1 MGLFDFFKKKNL
13 RKQNVK
19 AATSSNAQNSPN
31 PGQTQKVNEPYLGDI
46 SKTLVL
52 QKLFSVQEDLR
63 NEAWLE
69 QFYQAVAEASFKCEA
84 PQVIQGPDGFPY
96 VKLEIP
102 AHGEEF
108 QCYVLKHMKDDFL
121 LERGFGV
128 AIFAGKNQ
136 PDWVFSYGDI
146 LNFHLL
152 NSFTAKNDIFST
164 KHHDEDLPEPEDIL
178 MGGPAKE
185 ILPMEARKVLCAFLS
200 HYYDDPK
207 VGLIAHKSDNTY
219 ELAFDCTPD
228 KFEDHETFR
237 EIIQQISWFLPRYYA
252 YCALEEQENSKGF
265 ISLCP
270 TSPQDLDS

>member
-13 RKQNVK
+13 RKPNVK
-19 AATSSNAQNSPN
+19 TASSKNTENHSSN
-31 PGQTQKVNEPYLGDI
+31 GQVQKNKEPYLGDI
-46 SKTLVL
+46 TKTLVL
-52 QKLFSVQEDLR
+52 QQLFNIQDELR
-63 NEAWLE
+63 DQAWLD
-69 QFYQAVAEASFKCEA
+69 QFYSAVTEASFKCEA

-102 AHGEEF
+102 AQGEEF

-128 AIFAGKNQ
+128 AIFTDKNQ
-136 PDWVFSYGDI
+136 PDWVFTYGDI

-152 NSFTAKNDIFST
+152 NSFTAKNNIFGDKQHS
-164 KHHDEDLPEPEDIL
+164 EELPEPEDLVI
-178 MGGPAKE
+178 GEPSKD
-185 ILPMEARKVLCAFLS
+185 ILPMETRKVLCAFLN

-207 VGLIAHKSDNTY
+207 VGLIFHKNTNTY

-237 EIIQQISWFLPRYYA
+237 EIIQQISWFLPRNYG
-252 YCALEEQENSKGF
+252 YCALDEQEKTKEF
-265 ISLCP
+265 VSLCP
-270 TSPQDLDS
+270 DSLANPKA